1 MMKKD
6 KKQITFIVVLSIFL
20 LLWVTSL
27 IFLGF
32 ATLSESITDS
42 IQSWYSEKFSDP
54 EGTTKTLN
62 LLKVST
68 YATIITTVSVVI
80 TLLSKEIKKKY
91 L

>member
-1 MMKKD
+1 MKKD
-6 KKQITFIVVLSIFL
+6 KKQIAFIVVHSIFL

-27 IFLGF
+27 VFLGF
-32 ATLSESITDS
+32 AALSETITES
-42 IQSWYSEKFSDP
+42 IQSWYSEKFSNP
-54 EGTTKTLN
+54 EETVKTLN

-68 YATIITTVSVVI
+68 YATIITTSAVVI

>member
-1 MMKKD
+1 MKKD
-6 KKQITFIVVLSIFL
+6 KKQIAFIVVLSIFL

-27 IFLGF
+27 VFLGF
-32 ATLSESITDS
+32 AALSETITES
-42 IQSWYSEKFSDP
+42 IQSWYSEKFSNP
-54 EGTTKTLN
+54 EETVKILN

-68 YATIITTVSVVI
+68 YATIITTSAVVI

>member
-1 MMKKD
+1 MKKD
-6 KKQITFIVVLSIFL
+6 KKQIAFIVVLSIFL

-27 IFLGF
+27 VFLGF
-32 ATLSESITDS
+32 AALSETITES
-42 IQSWYSEKFSDP
+42 IQSWYSEKFSNP
-54 EGTTKTLN
+54 EEIVKTLN

-68 YATIITTVSVVI
+68 YATIITTSAVVI

>member
-27 IFLGF
+27 LFLGF

-42 IQSWYSEKFSDP
+42 IQSWYTEKFSKPD
-54 EGTTKTLN
+54 EVAKTLN

-68 YATIITTVSVVI
+68 YATIISTSAVVI
-80 TLLSKEIKKKY
+80 TLLAKEIKKKY